1 MDTISIS
8 PTKSFTGLYDK
19 ITKNMGGTLP
29 GGGILLFFMI
39 LIVFSLLFS
48 NLGGNSGADMDMA
61 NYGNN
66 GGGGILEVIVWSVF
80 IFLLLANGL
89 QYFFGI
95 EATASVKDILSDNA
109 RVGIELS
116 DESNSLLKNTLPR
129 IDKSTVTK
137 RVENEAKEAAEQA
150 QKKEVFYIKDN
161 VYTYDEAE
169 AVCKAHNAELAD
181 YNQLEKTYDKGGEWC
196 GYGWSKDQMILFPT
210 QKDTWNKLQKMD
222 GHENDCG
229 RPGINGGR
237 IENKNAKFGV
247 NCYGVKRSPNSFELS
262 LLDEM
267 KKGTYP
273 VSKRDGEFRK
283 NVNKFKEKIRNN
295 QMNLY
300 PFNLHK
306 WSH

>member
-8 PTKSFTGLYDK
+8 PTKSFSGLYDE
-19 ITKNMGGTLP
+19 ITKNVGGTLT
-29 GGGILLFFMI
+29 GGGILVFFII
-39 LIVFSLLFS
+39 LIMFSLLFS
-48 NLGGNSGADMDMA
+48 NLGGSSGSDMNSSYSA
-61 NYGNN
+61 NN
-66 GGGGILEVIVWSVF
+66 GGSGILEVIVWSVF

-95 EATASVKDILSDNA
+95 EAKASVKDILSDNPSI
-109 RVGIELS
+109 GIELS
-116 DESNSLLKNTLPR
+116 DESKSLLKNTLPN
-129 IDKSTVTK
+129 IDKSS
-137 RVENEAKEAAEQA
+137 EAKKAEQEAEQA
-150 QKKEVFYIKDN
+150 KQEKKKEVFYIKDN

-169 AVCKAHNAELAD
+169 AVCKAHDAELAD
-181 YNQLEKTYDKGGEWC
+181 YNQLEKTYDEGGEWC
-196 GYGWSKDQMILFPT
+196 GYGWSKGQMILFPT

-237 IENKNAKFGV
+237 IENKKAKFGV

-267 KKGTYP
+267 KKGNYP
-273 VSKRDGEFRK
+273 VSKQDGEFRK
-283 NVNKFKEKIRNN
+283 NVDKFKEKIRKN